1 MHLYVIFMKKKE
13 INGGIVMKCFKRLTA
28 CIIATALCVSSSGTI
43 FALSDN
49 DKKDISEKFSD
60 YLLEKYEVT
69 RSEIAAGRNSLPDT
83 DKIPVLVWCRDDID
97 HDEAVRE
104 ALPVLV
110 NDLKETAGLRNLAVT
125 SETTLNDVMS
135 LGAEPTAEAIQEYI
149 ETERDVSCRMYSE
162 LNGEFAKKYM
172 SDMEVTYISKYSPV
186 VVANLSLNET
196 VELAE
201 KDVTVEFAYYGA
213 RPGRLEALDVSTVVT
228 GGQLVHNSL
237 GYTGEGVKIG
247 ELDGDVPDIVY
258 KAQLTPVF
266 NNVHINLDG
275 FHQAGNHGTGVAC
288 ILIGQQT
295 NNYTAGMAPD
305 AELYA
310 TSIFKYNA
318 YTDEYDPHYLE
329 QTEWLLSNGA
339 NVINVSYVF
348 GEDGDC
354 TYGSYAKW
362 LDHIAV
368 NHYVTLVQSSGNFQS
383 SVSDGANKV
392 ISGAMAYNIITVGNI
407 DDKNTVNLSD
417 DELCSSSAYSASN
430 TLAYKPDICAP
441 GTGIVNE
448 AYPNGMTGTSASA
461 PHVTG
466 TVALMFEAKPTLKLY
481 PEVVK
486 AILTAA
492 VNPDSDHRYWVSDWT
507 SNTAVDSYA
516 KYGAGL
522 LDAYHATQAA
532 YNVNYEYGVLSST
545 NNQVTYN
552 LNVPSTGLTVRV
564 SLAFHKYNAINNSHT
579 SLSNVVEHDLQDL
592 DLRIIAPDNTVIR
605 TSLSSNNSVENI
617 EFGAMQ
623 TGNYTIV
630 VNKVPNSYT
639 GNVEYGLAWMEAY

>member
-1 MHLYVIFMKKKE
+1 MAFSIEFSRYTVI
-13 INGGIVMKCFKRLTA
+13 IDVR
-28 CIIATALCVSSSGTI
+28 S
-43 FALSDN
+43 LS
-49 DKKDISEKFSD
+49 
-60 YLLEKYEVT
+60 
-69 RSEIAAGRNSLPDT
+69 
-83 DKIPVLVWCRDDID
+83 
-97 HDEAVRE
+97 
-104 ALPVLV
+104 
-110 NDLKETAGLRNLAVT
+110 
-125 SETTLNDVMS
+125 
-135 LGAEPTAEAIQEYI
+135 
-149 ETERDVSCRMYSE
+149 
-162 LNGEFAKKYM
+162 
-172 SDMEVTYISKYSPV
+172 
-186 VVANLSLNET
+186 
-196 VELAE
+196 
-201 KDVTVEFAYYGA
+201 
-213 RPGRLEALDVSTVVT
+213 
-228 GGQLVHNSL
+228 
-237 GYTGEGVKIG
+237 
-247 ELDGDVPDIVY
+247 
-258 KAQLTPVF
+258 
-266 NNVHINLDG
+266 NVHINLDG

-310 TSIFKYNA
+310 SSIFKYNPN
-318 YTDEYDPHYLE
+318 TDEYDPYYLE
-329 QTEWLLSNGA
+329 QTEWLLSNGV
-339 NVINVSYVF
+339 NVINVSYTF
-348 GEDGDC
+348 GEDGYC
-354 TYGSYAKW
+354 TYGAYAKW

-368 NHYVTLVQSSGNFQS
+368 NHYVTFVQSAGN
-383 SVSDGANKV
+383 DGVNKV

-407 DDKNTVNLSD
+407 DDKNTVNLGD
-417 DELCSSSAYSASN
+417 DELCSSSSYSALN

-448 AYPNGMTGTSASA
+448 ARPNGMTGTSASA

-564 SLAFHKYNAINNSHT
+564 SLAFHKYNSINNTSHT
-579 SLSNVVEHDLQDL
+579 SLYNVVEHDLQDL